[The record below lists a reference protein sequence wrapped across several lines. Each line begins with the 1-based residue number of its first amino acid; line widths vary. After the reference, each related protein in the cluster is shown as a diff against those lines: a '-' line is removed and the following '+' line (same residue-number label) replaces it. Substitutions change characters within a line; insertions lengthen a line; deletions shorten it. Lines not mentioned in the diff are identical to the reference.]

1 VRRALAFYA
10 LKRLGLD
17 HMSQWQCAADRAAQ
31 SQGSRR
37 MSPAGR
43 KPDRDGKKPAPEEL
57 AHRFRTSAQTQSAGR
72 GEFLVSAGSKG

>member
-1 VRRALAFYA
+1 
-10 LKRLGLD
+10 
-17 HMSQWQCAADRAAQ
+17 
-31 SQGSRR
+31 